1 MLLFSGRKPNT
12 GGGNLGTRPREGPI
26 GETGDPVLLA
36 AVRGIKL

>member
-1 MLLFSGRKPNT
+1 MLPFRGRKPNT
-12 GGGNLGTRPREGPI
+12 GSGNLGTCPREGPT